1 MQTFLSSP
9 YRAVLFDM
17 DNTLFD
23 FVESMTCGARA
34 AVAYLG
40 VGTAEELIGYY
51 LRWKHH
57 VEDHTNLQDFMI
69 AHNCFTVDSYFG
81 AVNAFDEA
89 KYEHIIPYPG
99 IPEVLSELKNHGL
112 MLGIVTDAY
121 TYAAEKR
128 LEKSGL
134 KDYFSFVVGYEVTGH
149 MKPHHEPFEHALM
162 LAGCKP
168 YEAVFVGD
176 SLRRDIGPAS
186 ALGMT
191 AIHARY
197 GDRNFFEPQ
206 DGLTALPKTL
216 YAEKPQDILGI
227 LKTVLE

>member
-34 AVAYLG
+34 AVDYLG

-51 LRWKHH
+51 LRLKYH
-57 VEDHTNLQDFMI
+57 VEVHANLQDFMI
-69 AHNCFTVDSYFG
+69 AHNCFTVESYFG
-81 AVNAFDEA
+81 AANAFDTA
-89 KYEHIIPYPG
+89 KYEKIIPYPG
-99 IPEVLSELKNHGL
+99 ISEVLSELKAHGL
-112 MLGIVTDAY
+112 TLGIVTDAY

-128 LEKSGL
+128 LEKSSL
-134 KDYFSFVVGYEVTGH
+134 KEYFSFIVGYEVTGQI
-149 MKPHHEPFEHALM
+149 KPHHEPFEHALM
-162 LAGCKP
+162 LAGYKP
-168 YEAVFVGD
+168 YETVFVGD
-176 SLRRDIGPAS
+176 SIRRDIGPAS
-186 ALGMT
+186 SLGMT

-206 DGLTALPKTL
+206 NNLTAPPKTL
-216 YAEKPQDILGI
+216 YADKPQDILSI
-227 LKTVLE
+227 LKTVE